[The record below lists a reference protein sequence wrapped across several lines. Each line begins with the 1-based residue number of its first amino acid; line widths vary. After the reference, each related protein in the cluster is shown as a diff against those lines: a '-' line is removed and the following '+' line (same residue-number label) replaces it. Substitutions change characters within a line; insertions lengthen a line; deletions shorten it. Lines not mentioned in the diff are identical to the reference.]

1 MGVGGSGRKSL
12 TELATFIAVYQIEV
26 IDDLPLSQPL
36 INYLPDC
43 QRVLL
48 VKYGDF
54 SQFFAFVVRF
64 FDFELTAIDL
74 DWLPIQPWRNVIVVK
89 ADED

>member
-1 MGVGGSGRKSL
+1 MPKKSQ
-12 TELATFIAVYQIEV
+12 IYQIEV
-26 IDDLPLSQPL
+26 VKIYLWVQVTV
-36 INYLPDC
+36 INYLPNR
-43 QRVLL
+43 QRVLF

-54 SQFFAFVVRF
+54 SEFFAFIVRF